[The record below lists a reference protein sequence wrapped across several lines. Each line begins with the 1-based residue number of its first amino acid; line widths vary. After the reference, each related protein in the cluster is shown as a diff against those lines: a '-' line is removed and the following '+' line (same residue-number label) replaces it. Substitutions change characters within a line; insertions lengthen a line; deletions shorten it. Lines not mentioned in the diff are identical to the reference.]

1 MPCPRCGK
9 PIPNGAAFC
18 PSCGLAVAAAPV
30 RPLAPSVPR
39 ATVAA
44 DFDAQRK
51 RNRWLTAGLGAFA
64 LVGAF
69 FGARALGFLKLGASS
84 PKPSLQ
90 VRAEGPAPALQMPS
104 RVDPVPLQQGA
115 KRAQM
120 PADVRAW
127 LEHLEKCEKE
137 KNRISADQMAEA
149 MVLTQKM
156 QGLGAAMGM
165 LNDQGQIDPGSDE
178 NKEPGAYAKE
188 KVLNFR
194 PPWDRLV
201 TFFNAYPPP
210 AECRPLASDFNRA
223 LSEVPGVMGDLGSV
237 LSTASTDPTAALKVV
252 NGMKNTSANDID
264 KYFGTADSKLGE
276 ICAKYETPKWFGIK
290 TDVGGSPLAAFG
302 SLGGGGLG
310 G

>member
-1 MPCPRCGK
+1 MG
-9 PIPNGAAFC
+9 
-18 PSCGLAVAAAPV
+18 
-30 RPLAPSVPR
+30 
-39 ATVAA
+39 
-44 DFDAQRK
+44 
-51 RNRWLTAGLGAFA
+51 GLGLVA

-84 PKPSLQ
+84 PRPALQ

-137 KNRISADQMAEA
+137 KARISADQMAEA

-165 LNDQGQIDPGSDE
+165 LNDQGVLDPGSDE
-178 NKEPGAYAKE
+178 NKEPGAYARD

-194 PPWDRLV
+194 PAWDRLV
-201 TFFNAYPPP
+201 TFFNSYPPP
-210 AECRPLASDFNRA
+210 AECRPIASDFNRA
-223 LSEVPGVMGDLGSV
+223 LSEIPGVMGDLGN
-237 LSTASTDPTAALKVV
+237 LLNTAAQDPTAALKAA
-252 NGMKNTSANDID
+252 NGMKNTSATDID
-264 KYFGTADSKLGE
+264 RYFGTADAKLGE
-276 ICAKYETPKWFGIK
+276 ICAKYETPKWFSIK

-302 SLGGGGLG
+302 SLGGGSLG
-310 G
+310 Q